1 MEEFQNNE
9 QLYKN
14 LITILKLFKNRPY
27 HLAKYLIENDA
38 FNDSFNKRLLE
49 SDKLNEIG
57 EESKSLVK
65 AVYFVDITQMTDYF
79 NSFTDEINSKT
90 KSIKTITKEL
100 NLKLDQCL
108 KDEKYE
114 DAIRLRDY
122 MIKHNIPRNNNF

>member
-1 MEEFQNNE
+1 MEEFQNND